1 MKHLDDEDIAR
12 FVDGHVDEDEREVF
26 LEHFS
31 KCEKCLKAY
40 TETIKFVEEEERRK
54 YIVKFPI
61 PGKMLNYNYKLLF
74 AFLTQKKVYIT
85 AFAILIIFI
94 VTFPYIRNKIHDN
107 KMPGKKIQYIEEGIK
122 KIENAEKY
130 AEKYAFTP
138 YKGKNK
144 VNAAVR
150 TGFFIEDLHI
160 LLQSSQKEELKT
172 KIIGRFAKELKTIFA
187 NEEKSLLA
195 ELEIIK
201 REDVK
206 RINKKM
212 QTMLENQSLSE
223 PYQFGRFIERS
234 ILSGFED
241 KRPGKREI
249 EKYLAIAEKNNLPP
263 GVLKDL
269 KRLKDTPG
277 LNKNMEICQDIKEVF
292 LGTRWSQSKEF

>member
-31 KCEKCLKAY
+31 ECDRCLKAY
-40 TETIKFVEEEERRK
+40 TETIKFVDEEERRK

-74 AFLTQKKVYIT
+74 AFFTQKKVYIT
-85 AFAILIIFI
+85 ALAILIVFI

-107 KMPGKKIQYIEEGIK
+107 KMLSKKIQYIEEGIK
-122 KIENAEKY
+122 KMEK
-130 AEKYAFTP
+130 AEKYAFSP
-138 YKGKNK
+138 SKDKNK
-144 VNAAVR
+144 VNAAIR
-150 TGFFIEDLHI
+150 TGFFIEDLHL

-172 KIIGRFAKELKTIFA
+172 KIIGGVAKELKSIFA
-187 NEEKSLLA
+187 DEAKSLLA

-201 REDVK
+201 KKDFK
-206 RINKKM
+206 RMNKKM
-212 QTMLENQSLSE
+212 QTMLEHQSLSE
-223 PYQFGRFIERS
+223 PYQFGRFMERS

-241 KRPGKREI
+241 KRPGKKEI
-249 EKYLAIAEKNNLPP
+249 EKYLAIAEKNDLPP

-277 LNKNMEICQDIKEVF
+277 LNKNLEICQDIKEVF
-292 LGTRWSQSKEF
+292 LGTR